1 MCNYWG
7 VGLFS
12 LESCLVPPG
21 TFRGVMLGFAWALV
35 FVVLLGAFAL
45 AVSCSQF
52 LFLAGLVLGL
62 FSLV

>member
-1 MCNYWG
+1 M
-7 VGLFS
+7 
-12 LESCLVPPG
+12 PPG
-21 TFRGVMLGFAWALV
+21 TYRGVSLGFALALV

-52 LFLAGLVLGL
+52 LFLASLVLGL